1 MAREETK
8 YIVIHCASTKPSMD
22 IGAKE
27 IDRWHRERG
36 WLKIGYGKVIRR
48 DGTVEQGREDNA
60 VQAHVKGYNHMSYGL
75 CLVGGLSEDN
85 KNEDNFTAEQWGS
98 LKKTLEELLVKY
110 PEARIVAHYELD
122 ESKTCPNF
130 SVRDYLLHEDIK
142 GYKFQDGLTDDADL
156 AELDD
161 ALMPEDIPEID
172 DE

>member
-36 WLKIGYGKVIRR
+36 WLSIGYAKVLKR
-48 DGTVEQGREDNA
+48 DGTVEQGRPDDA
-60 VQAHVKGYNHMSYGL
+60 VQAHVKGYNHIAYGL

-85 KNEDNFTAEQWGS
+85 KDEDNFTAEQWES
-98 LKKTLEELLVKY
+98 LKKTLEELVAKY
-110 PEARIVAHYELD
+110 PEARIVGHYELD

-130 SVRDYLLHEDIK
+130 NVREYLLHEDIK

>member
-60 VQAHVKGYNHMSYGL
+60 VQAHVKGYNHIAYGL

-85 KNEDNFTAEQWGS
+85 KNEDNFSAEQWQS
-98 LKKTLEELLVKY
+98 LYNTLNELIAKY
-110 PEARIVAHYELD
+110 PDARIVGHYELD

-130 SVRDYLLHEDIK
+130 NVREYLLNEDIK
-142 GYKFQDGLTDDADL
+142 NYKFQDGLTDDADL
-156 AELDD
+156 AEFEEL
-161 ALMPEDIPEID
+161 LPEDIPEID